1 VNAHL
6 VDENMHGPAD
16 SLAAPTAKLG
26 LGVPIQDAAKII
38 AALKSL
44 LSKLAAP
51 DTQNEGATLE
61 AKGLAMLAQLFAT
74 MSPLE
79 DELSA
84 ATPQARSTGD
94 PSQQAHL
101 AARKCAC
108 F

>member
-1 VNAHL
+1 
-6 VDENMHGPAD
+6 MHGPAD

-26 LGVPIQDAAKII
+26 SLGVPIQDAAKII

-108 F
+108 C